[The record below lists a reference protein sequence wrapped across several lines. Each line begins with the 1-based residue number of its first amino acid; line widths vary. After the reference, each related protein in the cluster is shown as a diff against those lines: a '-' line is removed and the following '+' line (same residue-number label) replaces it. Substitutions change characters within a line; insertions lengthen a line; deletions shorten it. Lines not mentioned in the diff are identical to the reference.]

1 MGVEISAGLLWLT
14 FTILHSEIDVE
25 KSRWFLNQSVQ
36 ENLTKGE
43 VFLHF
48 GQFACLYFDLSLA
61 PDIFLCSDGLWIYN
75 THLKCTSL
83 TL

>member
-1 MGVEISAGLLWLT
+1 MGVEISAGLLWFT
-14 FTILHSEIDVE
+14 FTILHSEIDV
-25 KSRWFLNQSVQ
+25 KNHTGFST
-36 ENLTKGE
+36 NLLKGE

-75 THLKCTSL
+75 TQLKCTSL